1 MASGDP
7 ARHPALHGK
16 TPRGNAPVA
25 GSPGPASLVALD
37 MNKLSPET
45 LLEALHWRYATKKF
59 DAAAK
64 IGPELWEALESA
76 LVLSPSS
83 FGLQPWK
90 FIVVTNPLTKAG
102 LVAHSWG
109 QSQPADCSHLVVFA
123 VKIGLNEAHVD
134 RFLERQVEVRGGSL
148 ESLGG
153 YRNLMVGSLQ
163 KAGDAGHLDTWQ
175 THQVYI
181 ALGQF
186 MTAAALLGVD
196 TCPMEGIVPAEYDK
210 ALDLVGSGYRTV
222 VACAAGY
229 RSAEDKYASLKKV
242 RFPVSEVMKHV

>member
-1 MASGDP
+1 MASGNP
-7 ARHPALHGK
+7 ARQPALHGK

-25 GSPGPASLVALD
+25 GPPGPASLVALD
-37 MNKLSPET
+37 MNKLSPAT

-123 VKIGLNEAHVD
+123 LKIGLNEAHVD
-134 RFLERQVEVRGGSL
+134 HFLERQVEVRGGSL

-153 YRNLMVGSLQ
+153 YRNLMVGGLQ

-242 RFPVSEVMKHV
+242 RFPASEVVKHV

>member
-1 MASGDP
+1 
-7 ARHPALHGK
+7 
-16 TPRGNAPVA
+16 
-25 GSPGPASLVALD
+25 
-37 MNKLSPET
+37 MNKLSPAT

-123 VKIGLNEAHVD
+123 LKIGLNEAHVD
-134 RFLERQVEVRGGSL
+134 HFLERQVEVRGGSL

-153 YRNLMVGSLQ
+153 YRNLMVGGLQ

-242 RFPVSEVMKHV
+242 RFPASEVVKHV

>member
-1 MASGDP
+1 M
-7 ARHPALHGK
+7 K
-16 TPRGNAPVA
+16 N
-25 GSPGPASLVALD
+25 
-37 MNKLSPET
+37 LSPEH

-59 DAAAK
+59 DPTAK
-64 IGPELWEALESA
+64 ITPELWQTLESA

-90 FIVVTNPLTKAG
+90 FVVVTNPLVKAG

-123 VKIGLNEAHVD
+123 VKTGLDEAHVD
-134 RFLERQVEVRGGSL
+134 RFLRRQVEVRGGSL

-153 YRNLMVGSLQ
+153 YRGLMVNSLQ
-163 KAGDAGHLDTWQ
+163 RSAESGHLDTWQ
-175 THQVYI
+175 THQLYI

-186 MTAAALLGVD
+186 MTAAALLGID

-210 ALDLVGSGYRTV
+210 ALGLTDSGYRTV
-222 VACAAGY
+222 VACAAGH
-229 RSAEDKYASLKKV
+229 RSADDKYASQKKV
-242 RFPVSEVMKHV
+242 RFPASEVVTHL

>member
-1 MASGDP
+1 MASGNP
-7 ARHPALHGK
+7 ARQPALHGK

-25 GSPGPASLVALD
+25 GPPGPASLVALD
-37 MNKLSPET
+37 MNKLSPAT

-109 QSQPADCSHLVVFA
+109 QPQPADCSHLVVFA
-123 VKIGLNEAHVD
+123 LKIGLNEAHVD
-134 RFLERQVEVRGGSL
+134 HFLERQVEVRGGSL

-153 YRNLMVGSLQ
+153 YRNLMVGGLQ

-242 RFPVSEVMKHV
+242 RFPASEVVKHV

>member
-1 MASGDP
+1 M
-7 ARHPALHGK
+7 K
-16 TPRGNAPVA
+16 T
-25 GSPGPASLVALD
+25 
-37 MNKLSPET
+37 LSSEQ
-45 LLEALHWRYATKKF
+45 LIEALNWRYATKKF
-59 DAAAK
+59 NPSAK
-64 IGPELWEALESA
+64 IPDPVWQTLESA

-102 LVAHSWG
+102 LVPHSWG

-123 VKIGLNEAHVD
+123 VKTGLNEAHVD
-134 RFLERQVEVRGGSL
+134 HFLERQVEVRGGNL
-148 ESLGG
+148 EALGG

-163 KAGDAGHLDTWQ
+163 KAADAGHLDTWQ
-175 THQVYI
+175 THQLYI

-196 TCPMEGIVPAEYDK
+196 TCPMEGIVPHEYDQ
-210 ALDLVGSGYRTV
+210 ALDLTGSGYRTV

-229 RSAEDKYASLKKV
+229 RADDDKYASQKKV
-242 RFPVSEVMKHV
+242 RFPASEVVTHV

>member
-1 MASGDP
+1 MASGNP

-25 GSPGPASLVALD
+25 GPPGPASLVALD
-37 MNKLSPET
+37 MNKLSPAT

-123 VKIGLNEAHVD
+123 LKIGLNEAHVD
-134 RFLERQVEVRGGSL
+134 HFLERQVEVRGGSL

-153 YRNLMVGSLQ
+153 YRNLMVGGLQ

-242 RFPVSEVMKHV
+242 RFPASEVVKHV